1 MQNLRLM
8 GFIVKSKIQK
18 FFSEEKGAV
27 DIVAIIILIGIAI
40 ALALLFKDKIVGI
53 VNNLLDNLPDTSDAY
68 DVTKKGE

>member
-53 VNNLLDNLPDTSDAY
+53 VNGLLKDLPDTKDIY
-68 DVTKKGE
+68 NVGE

>member
-53 VNNLLDNLPDTSDAY
+53 VNDLLDNLPDTSDAY